1 MMKAFCFFIIF
12 CLLGLLSLCLSY
24 ESHNL
29 TTESA
34 QNQCDCYLVSGL
46 DPGYFQHYQH
56 WDFTDA
62 PVPHGFVIHNDN
74 DDSFENKNIY
84 NKHNTLPLLHSTF
97 ANDWKVQKW
106 NRQPIIN
113 KPTTVINSANNV
125 FLARD
130 HPSIAPKNRTNNT
143 YLVLRTTQFQDH
155 NSAAEL
161 ESRLTNIYRCSLRVR
176 FRILPHGGLT
186 QNPTPNPNSNPQS
199 RPRPAAVPKP
209 KQSSPPKG
217 ACAGIFTYDPTG
229 AESDIEI
236 LTRDPEN
243 IIHYANQPDYDPVT
257 DTAIPGA
264 STIAALP
271 NPWTE
276 WATHRLDWFQNLSV
290 WSVDGL
296 VQTTNTYRVP
306 SSPSTLVFNLW
317 SDGGEWSGKLAVNE
331 SVYLGI
337 EWIQLAYNTSDN
349 GHDGSNK
356 QCRRR
361 CFLGDS

>member
-1 MMKAFCFFIIF
+1 M
-12 CLLGLLSLCLSY
+12 
-24 ESHNL
+24 
-29 TTESA
+29 
-34 QNQCDCYLVSGL
+34 
-46 DPGYFQHYQH
+46 DPGYFQHYRF

-62 PVPHGFVIHNDN
+62 PVPRGFVGPLDVSGK
-74 DDSFENKNIY
+74 DDDDDHEDEAIYTKRNI
-84 NKHNTLPLLHSTF
+84 LPLLRSTF
-97 ANDWKVQKW
+97 ANDWKVQSW
-106 NRQPIIN
+106 NRQSIIN
-113 KPTTVINSANNV
+113 KPTSVVNSANNV
-125 FLARD
+125 FFARD
-130 HPSIAPKNRTNNT
+130 HPGIAPRDGARNT
-143 YLVLRTTQFQDH
+143 YLVLRTTQLQEH

-161 ESRLTNIYRCSLRVR
+161 ESRLTNVYRCSLRVR
-176 FRILPHGGLT
+176 FRILPHGDLI
-186 QNPTPNPNSNPQS
+186 QNPAPNPNPDPRS
-199 RPRPAAVPKP
+199 RPRPAAAPIP
-209 KQSSPPKG
+209 KQSSPPQG

-236 LTRDPEN
+236 LTRDPDN

-271 NPWTE
+271 KPWTQ
-276 WATHRLDWFQNLSV
+276 WATHRLDWFRNLSV

-306 SSPSTLVFNLW
+306 SIPSTLVFNLW

-337 EWIQLAYNTSDN
+337 EWIQLVYNTSDN
-349 GHDGSNK
+349 GPSHGESNQ

-361 CFLGDS
+361 CWVGDSY